1 MATAIETYAAKVDAA
16 FTAIAETVDSIVT
29 SLSGV
34 AGDVDRLKAT
44 IKQLQETPG
53 TITPEDQALLDKS
66 EAAVNQIASRLA
78 GLKEAMASLDA
89 ATEEAPT
96 PKHPQPKRT
105 LP

>member
-1 MATAIETYAAKVDAA
+1 MSEISNYAAKVDAA
-16 FTAIAETVDSIVT
+16 FTAIGETVDSIVT

-34 AGDVDRLKAT
+34 VGDVDRLKAT

-66 EAAVNQIASRLA
+66 ETAVNNIAARLA

-89 ATEEAPT
+89 ATEEAPS
-96 PKHPQPKRT
+96 P
-105 LP
+105 